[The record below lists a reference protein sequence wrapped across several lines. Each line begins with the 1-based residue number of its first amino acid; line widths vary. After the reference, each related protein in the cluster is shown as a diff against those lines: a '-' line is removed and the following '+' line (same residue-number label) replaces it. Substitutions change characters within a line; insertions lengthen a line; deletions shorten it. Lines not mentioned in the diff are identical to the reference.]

1 MNIVTFHE
9 YIALSVVTDEYIW
22 FECLSCKCFFCKNIK
37 ILKPLRF
44 LHNSCKCGHGHDMS
58 FVINDVGKILIC
70 A

>member
-22 FECLSCKCFFCKNIK
+22 FECLSCKCLNCKNMQLSK
-37 ILKPLRF
+37 INNRLLP
-44 LHNSCKCGHGHDMS
+44 CKCGRGHDMS
-58 FVINDVGKILIC
+58 LIINNVGKILIC